1 MKRRRTWVMG
11 CLACLAIAIGAAMPI
26 AGQAADPPGEG
37 IEYIVQPGDWLT
49 KIAIAYYGDPDA
61 YRDIVE
67 ATNAK
72 AAEDAS
78 FAVIRNANYL
88 EVGQKLWLPRQP
100 GMAPKVTPSHAK
112 EDPFVDRLVDTA
124 YPSGFTKGGIAP
136 LTGGEY
142 REAAAPGSATETVVQ
157 LERYARGDLNG
168 DGVDDAAVILVTDPG
183 GSGIFRDVVAV
194 LNRDGMPAPAAS
206 ALLGD
211 RVKLLSLDIVD
222 GEIIVGMYCHG
233 PEDPLCCPTQQVTR
247 TYALQLALVSEVEA
261 PEQAA
266 PKSE

>member
-1 MKRRRTWVMG
+1 MKRRRIWLMG
-11 CLACLAIAIGAAMPI
+11 GIACLAIAIGVAMPLV
-26 AGQAADPPGEG
+26 GQAADPPGEG

-49 KIAIAYYGDPDA
+49 KIAIAYYGDPNA
-61 YRDIVE
+61 YLDIVE

-72 AAEDAS
+72 AAKDAS

-88 EVGQKLWLPRQP
+88 EVGQKLWLPRQA
-100 GMAPKVTPSHAK
+100 GMVPKVTPSHAK
-112 EDPFVDRLVDTA
+112 EDPFVERLVDAT
-124 YPSGFTKGGIAP
+124 YPSSFTKDGLAP

-142 REAAAPGSATETVVQ
+142 REAAAPDSATETVVQ

-211 RVKLLSLDIVD
+211 RIKLLSLDIVD
-222 GEIIVGMYCHG
+222 GEIVVGMYRHG
-233 PEDPLCCPTQQVTR
+233 PEDPMCCPTQQVTR

-261 PEQAA
+261 TAEAA
-266 PKSE
+266 PQSE